1 MDRKECYRLTHPLS
15 KISGYAIG
23 FSQVSDGQ
31 FPATNHTF
39 HIAVVP
45 LTRSFASASST
56 LKLVQGDR
64 LTVLDPACLPLSTN
78 GPRDEAV
85 YRMKVAP
92 SRGQLIR
99 RRPATRTVEE
109 FTQQQVNRSKVPEV
123 LEVLEV
129 LLVPVG
135 LWVTWSMGH
144 LGHLSRPGH
153 WVITL
158 TRCETRIFPVF
169 EKMPKMQNVRLKC

>member
-15 KISGYAIG
+15 KISGYAAG

-64 LTVLDPACLPLSTN
+64 LAVLDPACLPLSTN

-92 SRGQLIR
+92 SRGQLM
-99 RRPATRTVEE
+99 RRPAARTVEE

-123 LEVLEV
+123 PEVLEV

-135 LWVTWSMGH
+135 LRVTWSMGH
-144 LGHLSRPGH
+144 LGHLLRPGH

-158 TRCETRIFPVF
+158 TRCETRVFPVF